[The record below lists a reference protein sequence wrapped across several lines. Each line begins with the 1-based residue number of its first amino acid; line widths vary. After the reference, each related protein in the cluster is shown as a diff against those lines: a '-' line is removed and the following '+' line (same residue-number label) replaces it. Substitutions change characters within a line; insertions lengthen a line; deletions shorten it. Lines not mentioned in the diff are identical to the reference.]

1 MSNNLNEEINELLRK
16 LNLSN
21 YEINILLA
29 LSNVNFLPAR
39 VISKKSGVPSGR
51 IYEILDALNEK
62 GLIEIQESRPKK
74 FRVIPL
80 NQIFNKL
87 ISNKDKGFQHE
98 ITFLFNL
105 ARNLESKLYDSNIF
119 QPPESSKIFWRTAF
133 GSRSIFSMYIN
144 YINESQDEIL
154 FTGFLNENTLK
165 VLPLGRKFYKS
176 IILAINRG
184 VNVKFLWSFDHD
196 ERILSEEQKKEDL
209 NVFSQLITLYKERFN
224 MNPEKMNF
232 EVKFVFKKMASYF
245 DIIDNKRIL
254 LKLQDLLNPP
264 LIFACINVLDPNLAN
279 IMRKNYLDLMLY
291 HGQTL

>member
-39 VISKKSGVPSGR
+39 VISKKSTVPSGR

-245 DIIDNKRIL
+245 DIIDN
-254 LKLQDLLNPP
+254 
-264 LIFACINVLDPNLAN
+264 
-279 IMRKNYLDLMLY
+279 
-291 HGQTL
+291 